1 MKRKE
6 ISTTENT
13 ARPEVDAAAS
23 GRSVAN
29 TEDLPDGF
37 RMTELGPLPEEWR
50 VVRLGEVVAE
60 IVSGDWGQESPSRDS
75 VKAYVLRGTDFE
87 GAVQNDLSGT
97 PIRYL
102 RASSIERRKVCPGD
116 LLVEL
121 SGGSKDQPTGRV
133 LLIQESLIKGA
144 KYPICF
150 TNFVKK
156 LKLHGWADSE
166 YTAYWWQKLYIS
178 GVTRTYEKRTT
189 GIRNFKLADFL
200 GNEKIAL
207 PPLPEQRAIA
217 HVLRTVQRAKEAT
230 EGVIAALKELKKSLM
245 QHLFTYGPVPV
256 TERERVPLQ
265 ETEIGPIPAHWQVV
279 RLGEVAT
286 LSTKGVDPANAGAK
300 RYIGLEH
307 IEPGNIRLKHW
318 GKADDVRSLK
328 TAFQKGDVLYGKLR
342 PYLDKAVLAEWD
354 GICSTDIL
362 VIRTQSS
369 LLPEFLAYLVH
380 TSRFIDYAISTTTG
394 VNHPR
399 TSWKAL
405 QKFSIPLPPLDE
417 QREIA
422 RMLQAVDAKI
432 AAEERRRAALEDLFK
447 TLLHALMSGRMR
459 VPYIVGEER
468 SCDSAPDADK
478 LPKSED

>member
-1 MKRKE
+1 MKRKGF
-6 ISTTENT
+6 STTENT
-13 ARPEVDAAAS
+13 ARTEVDAVAS
-23 GRSVAN
+23 GHSVVN

-37 RMTELGPLPEEWR
+37 QMTELGPLPKEWR
-50 VVRLGEVVAE
+50 VVRLGEVAE
-60 IVSGDWGQESPSRDS
+60 KPQYGFTAAARRDPVGPKILRITDIQDGNVNWNTVPYCECGNDDIPKYLLEAGDILFARTGSVGKTFLVSSVPEPSIFASYLIRIRVDRAKLDPQFAFLFMQS
-75 VKAYVLRGTDFE
+75 AAYWSQIASQTH
-87 GAVQNDLSGT
+87 GAVQPNVNAT
-97 PIRYL
+97 QL
-102 RASSIERRKVCPGD
+102 RS
-116 LLVEL
+116 LLL
-121 SGGSKDQPTGRV
+121 P
-133 LLIQESLIKGA
+133 
-144 KYPICF
+144 
-150 TNFVKK
+150 
-156 LKLHGWADSE
+156 
-166 YTAYWWQKLYIS
+166 
-178 GVTRTYEKRTT
+178 
-189 GIRNFKLADFL
+189 
-200 GNEKIAL
+200 L

-245 QHLFTYGPVPV
+245 QHLFTYGSVPV
-256 TERERVPLQ
+256 TKRKPLQ
-265 ETEIGPIPAHWQVV
+265 ETEIGPLPAHWQVV

-286 LSTKGVDPANAGAK
+286 LSTRGVDPANAGAK

-328 TAFQKGDVLYGKLR
+328 TAFQQGDVLYGKLR

-380 TSRFIDYAISTTTG
+380 TSQFIDYAISTTTG

-405 QKFSIPLPPLDE
+405 QKFSIPLPPLAE

-432 AAEERRRAALEDLFK
+432 AAEERRLAALEELFK
-447 TLLHALMSGRMR
+447 TLLHLLMTAKLY
-459 VPYIVGEER
+459 VPHGGA
-468 SCDSAPDADK
+468 SHA
-478 LPKSED
+478 